1 MATANTWS
9 TSPQSQEAD
18 GTVIDASELDF
29 NSAMCNIDFEVGE
42 GNPSA
47 VCVRFHVAQ
56 HSYLSH
62 MNFKLGTALAALED
76 IGNQASNLRIT
87 GGKYGIISTRTS
99 PNWQF
104 LLMDSIFENQTVAGI
119 QHAGRRILAHP
130 LQLLPHARGHRDSR
144 RRDRS
149 DLWPRPAL

>member
-1 MATANTWS
+1 
-9 TSPQSQEAD
+9 
-18 GTVIDASELDF
+18 
-29 NSAMCNIDFEVGE
+29 MCNIDFEVGE

-47 VCVRFHVAQ
+47 VCVRFHIAQ

-62 MNFKLGTALAALED
+62 MNFKLGSALAALED

-104 LLMDSIFENQTVAGI
+104 LLMDSVFENQTVAGI
-119 QHAGRRILAHP
+119 QARRTWAF
-130 LQLLPHARGHRDSR
+130 R
-144 RRDRS
+144 
-149 DLWPRPAL
+149 